1 MKRILI
7 ASLVALAAAMGINV
21 SAQCPRYR
29 CHARPCDAPR
39 QWCVNDSVNC
49 PARPCDNP
57 QQWCVADSV
66 RCQGPVCDAPRR
78 GWCWSDTLRRKA
90 PVCNTPPMTPPEEYG
105 EECNLPIR
113 YCRPLGPG
121 EWGNRPH
128 HGRHLRGARG
138 RSFETVRGCDLTLS
152 PRFRHRS
159 SLMQGLNLTADQLLK
174 IREVERT
181 QLTEADKI
189 QDEAQKRMLKLDKK
203 YEMKL
208 KKILTD
214 EQFQVYLRNRDAR
227 NGASESEGYQPGEE
241 CVTPTQ
247 KGPEPVRMYKK

>member
-1 MKRILI
+1 M
-7 ASLVALAAAMGINV
+7 
-21 SAQCPRYR
+21 
-29 CHARPCDAPR
+29 
-39 QWCVNDSVNC
+39 
-49 PARPCDNP
+49 
-57 QQWCVADSV
+57 
-66 RCQGPVCDAPRR
+66 
-78 GWCWSDTLRRKA
+78 
-90 PVCNTPPMTPPEEYG
+90 
-105 EECNLPIR
+105 
-113 YCRPLGPG
+113 
-121 EWGNRPH
+121 
-128 HGRHLRGARG
+128 
-138 RSFETVRGCDLTLS
+138 RGCDLTLS

-241 CVTPTQ
+241 AVTPTQ